1 MPRRPTLH
9 QRPRDPNAQGWTLLE
24 RAERSS
30 SDEGEAV
37 LSQHQRLVRQNKAIK
52 FFRRIGLKILYAT
65 KLCAMY
71 RNLLRWELQ
80 AHLDSE
86 EQQPSMPQ
94 APARTSRYARLPRRD
109 DLTYVGRAL
118 KPSCSRRGFPNLPA
132 QCNHQNYLVAG
143 GGMSANRVKVYFWTC
158 QGCGNRWERVSA
170 SHATNG
176 QGVTSTET
184 SRTRGPLRPTTAPD
198 PVQAAP
204 SAVRT
209 HRARSPS
216 ASEAPTDVP
225 HHHMDLSDVE
235 EEESEIEIIPTLL
248 ESRSQ

>member
-1 MPRRPTLH
+1 MPRQPTLSR
-9 QRPRDPNAQGWTLLE
+9 RPRDHNAHGWTLLE

-30 SDEGEAV
+30 SDEGEAP

-80 AHLDSE
+80 AQLETE
-86 EQQPSMPQ
+86 EQRASMPQ
-94 APARTSRYARLPRRD
+94 APPSRQSRYSRLARRD

-118 KPSCSRRGFPNLPA
+118 RPSRSQRGFPNLPA
-132 QCNHQNYLVAG
+132 NCNHQNHLVAG
-143 GGMSANRVKVYFWTC
+143 GGMSANRVKLYFWTC
-158 QGCGNRWERVSA
+158 MGCGNRWERVSA

-176 QGVTSTET
+176 QGANTTEP
-184 SRTRGPLRPTTAPD
+184 SRTRGPLRPQTAPD
-198 PVQAAP
+198 PAQAAS
-204 SAVRT
+204 SAGRT
-209 HRARSPS
+209 QRARSPS

-225 HHHMDLSDVE
+225 HHQMDTED
-235 EEESEIEIIPTLL
+235 EESEIEIIPTLP
-248 ESRSQ
+248 ESGSL